1 MQNSFDGSNSDNASY
16 RADKGDTN
24 MQNSFDRG
32 SDLNMSSDYAMDM
45 INPFVQSARVEKNE
59 PLKKD
64 SEQDRFAVIENSPT
78 GGRLLRAISF
88 VNFN

>member
-16 RADKGDTN
+16 RADMGDTN

-32 SDLNMSSDYAMDM
+32 SDLNMSSDHVVEHA
-45 INPFVQSARVEKNE
+45 NPFVQSARVERNE

-64 SEQDRFAVIENSPT
+64 SKQVRFAVIENSPT
-78 GGRLLRAISF
+78 GERLLKASSF